1 MEVQLLL
8 FLTNMHMLY
17 ELFVNELEIDW
28 FFKIKTWVP
37 RKAQHIE
44 SYRRMM
50 LLTSLLKKLIL
61 EN

>member
-17 ELFVNELEIDW
+17 ELFVNELGMDW
-28 FFKIKTWVP
+28 FLKQKNTLVP

-44 SYRRMM
+44 SYRRTM
-50 LLTSLLKKLIL
+50 LLTSLLKKLM
-61 EN
+61 